1 MGERDVR
8 VYTHASNRATVASKD
23 RKVTFKSALDTPFRI
38 PWLVPI
44 SRSASQM
51 VMVFRP
57 IIPMNMQNELLTH
70 LISILEGVA
79 DYQIVFRRL
88 SRKRKRGNPPDE
100 VQAEEKED
108 VISPPQGAFSC
119 FTNHCYL
126 TRNLTNLQDSDTRV
140 KSIVDHLVVGLNAV
154 TKRLEEQV
162 RKRPH
167 SVTITKDGPTADT
180 RAAKPDLCLVLA
192 CRADIDPPLLI
203 DHLPHLIAS
212 CNAIQKESV
221 RLASLPEGAE
231 GTLAKSLGIRR
242 VTVIGFDVCIITIAH
257 LQIPDAYKGEFPV
270 MDGFKRFFESMP
282 ILSAPWLSNIRQA
295 RDLIPTHVKQVKT
308 SAPRDMK
315 AAKEERKKGR
325 ALAKQRKRIKI
336 R

>member
-38 PWLVPI
+38 PW
-44 SRSASQM
+44 
-51 VMVFRP
+51 P

-242 VTVIGFDVCIITIAH
+242 VTVIGFD
-257 LQIPDAYKGEFPV
+257 GEFPV

>member
-38 PWLVPI
+38 PW
-44 SRSASQM
+44 
-51 VMVFRP
+51 P

-108 VISPPQGAFSC
+108 VISPP
-119 FTNHCYL
+119 
-126 TRNLTNLQDSDTRV
+126 QDSDTRV

-242 VTVIGFDVCIITIAH
+242 VTVIGFD
-257 LQIPDAYKGEFPV
+257 GEFPV